1 MKRIKRTVSFTA
13 SADSEAVLMD
23 MGVILG
29 IRIPASFGVASLT
42 LLSCDTS
49 DGTYDLV
56 TDSTDT
62 AITITTNPVT
72 PKLID
77 LSDIFPLVVGQLE
90 KLNQGYIK
98 FRAPSSITKSI
109 TIYQGGV

>member
-1 MKRIKRTVSFTA
+1 MNRIKRTVSFTA

-23 MGVILG
+23 KGVILG

-56 TDSTDT
+56 TDELDA
-62 AITITTNPVT
+62 AITITTNAT
-72 PKLID
+72 TAKMID
-77 LSDIFPLVVGQLE
+77 LSNIFPLVLGGLG